1 MTCAPHHTLYT
12 NTLHTTN
19 HQQALRVL
27 LVLGR
32 VASEEAGL
40 ELLAYELLQRAF
52 ELYEDSVPDS
62 RGKVRAFG
70 SWFHCSCV

>member
-1 MTCAPHHTLYT
+1 M
-12 NTLHTTN
+12 
-19 HQQALRVL
+19 L